1 LLFRRFVAKLS
12 CILLDTLIITILFAV
27 TYVGYGA
34 YGEDPFLPRNQI
46 LIRIKEVVRM
56 KRHCFFVSLLACA
69 SLAIP
74 AYADPIVI
82 GASKSAE
89 IPITSL
95 PATITV
101 PGKYYFVANMYE
113 PTPEWP
119 TAITVN
125 APGAVVI
132 DMRGFTLTGPEGYDI
147 SSIGFLIQG
156 NDVTIE
162 NGTIEGFMYQVQAG
176 NPPYPPVPVAGI
188 SLLHLF
194 FAATGEAAITFQA
207 VNSSVVKDCVFNF
220 VSTGFSGTPGPLIRD
235 AGSTTGN
242 SYINDRFLGKSFS
255 SSADTSLCAITS
267 IPSSYT
273 VNIVPTKTVSEPPT
287 N

>member
-1 LLFRRFVAKLS
+1 MKKHCCLF
-12 CILLDTLIITILFAV
+12 
-27 TYVGYGA
+27 
-34 YGEDPFLPRNQI
+34 
-46 LIRIKEVVRM
+46 
-56 KRHCFFVSLLACA
+56 LLAFA
-69 SLAIP
+69 GLAVS
-74 AYADPIVI
+74 AYADPI

-95 PATITV
+95 PATITK
-101 PGKYYFVANMYE
+101 PGTYYFVANMYE
-113 PTPEWP
+113 STPEWP

-125 APGAVVI
+125 APGGLVVI
-132 DMRGFTLTGPEGYDI
+132 DMRGFTLTGPEYYAT
-147 SSIGFLIQG
+147 SSIGFLIQS
-156 NDVTIE
+156 NDVTIK
-162 NGTIEGFMYQVQAG
+162 NGTIEGFMYQVQTG
-176 NPPYPPVPVAGI
+176 NPPVAGI

-194 FAATGEAAITFQA
+194 FAATGERSITFQG

-220 VSTGFSGTPGPLIRD
+220 VSTGFSGTPGPLIQD

-255 SSADTSLCAITS
+255 SSPDTSLCAITS

-273 VNIVPTKTVSEPPT
+273 VNIVPDKTVSGPPT